1 MLLQSEDD
9 AHKFYHLVKR
19 VSLKTDIY
27 NCNTSHLKN
36 QLIFSGGLCMIQEFP
51 STQKIALSRYK
62 IYAPIL
68 GIFNQNDSYFL
79 R

>member
-9 AHKFYHLVKR
+9 VHKFYHLVKR

-36 QLIFSGGLCMIQEFP
+36 QCKVFQRYSIVAEFARIRDSP
-51 STQKIALSRYK
+51 RS
-62 IYAPIL
+62 L
-68 GIFNQNDSYFL
+68 GDFGYS
-79 R
+79 